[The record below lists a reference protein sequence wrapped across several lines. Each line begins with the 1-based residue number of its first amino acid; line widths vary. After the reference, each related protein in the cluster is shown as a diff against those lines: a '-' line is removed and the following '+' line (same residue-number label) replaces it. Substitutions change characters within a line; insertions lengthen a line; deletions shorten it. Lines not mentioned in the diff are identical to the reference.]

1 MVRFAYRLTVLTTSV
16 PIVWLA
22 DGADRV
28 GANRQAAD
36 GADRVGANRLG

>member
-16 PIVWLA
+16 A